1 MLVSRFEAFL
11 FVNVFLCS
19 SQFTLLLN
27 MWFKNSYYFTF
38 TGIYT
43 DPKTKN
49 SVMEARMSK
58 TWQTKKAVTWEQG
71 KRVRIS
77 ITTGTF
83 SQTCSIIHKQEQLKN
98 NLTVAFSL
106 YSLCRWYNMGHNS
119 GDSIGGNHGPPA
131 GSGAMNKRHRGSPRN
146 TVKNPA
152 GQLRSNSAET
162 QMHSKPRLVKESNC
176 TVMFVY
182 IL

>member
-11 FVNVFLCS
+11 FVNVLLCS

-58 TWQTKKAVTWEQG
+58 TWQTKKAITWEQG

-83 SQTCSIIHKQEQLKN
+83 SHTCSIIHKQEQLKN